1 MTSLLSLLVF
11 FFIRALFS
19 SFTRFLGHNPELE
32 LPIIRV
38 SPAKWHKQV
47 GFPGFYLP
55 NECD

>member
-19 SFTRFLGHNPELE
+19 SFSRFLRHNPELE

-47 GFPGFYLP
+47 GFPGF
-55 NECD
+55 